1 MDQKL
6 YMTDILDLICV
17 HIGPMDYYSFS
28 DRKEIRRDLAALAK
42 TCKTFQDPALDAL
55 WRFQYSLFPALRCF
69 PDDLW
74 ERSFETKAVMAKAVK
89 GLPAT
94 KAVKAKDTFVE
105 FRRPL
110 RPTDWD
116 RPMFYW
122 RRIKSF
128 RIDAI
133 NMARI
138 SLNVCKTL
146 QIGSPSGTPFPNL
159 REICW
164 FDGNPAHFP
173 VFEMFLSPRLS
184 SIGLDLEAT
193 DFLFLPT
200 LGDRYPDL
208 TRVELQGNLES
219 DSLESTLALLSKL
232 NRLEWVWIP
241 QADAA
246 ILERL
251 AQIPTLKT
259 LVVYTI
265 IPFESFP
272 ERDRTTPRF
281 SSLEILELLDE
292 PTMSITLVDAIQH
305 GKLVRL
311 SLAFSNTPDS
321 PTTTRL
327 YTAIASTSS
336 YSTLEILNIRASD
349 REEPPKDE
357 FDNYVVRA
365 KTLRILFPFTH
376 LTNIN
381 LELIYGFELDDEVVS
396 EMARAWCRVEG
407 LRLGCTSGLHDI
419 SGGPT
424 RVTMVGIQAIATH
437 CSDLGSLALAFDAST
452 VPQLDYYT
460 FLQTTLTSFNVF
472 SSPISSPALVAAA
485 LSAMFPNLGRVSG
498 GCRYYDPDKELIPP
512 LVRRWK
518 MVDSI
523 IRDENPSDS
532 DEKEEEEEC
541 ITADESSTLD

>member
-6 YMTDILDLICV
+6 YMTDILDLIGV

-28 DRKEIRRDLAALAK
+28 KRKDIRRDLAALAR

-55 WRFQYSLFPALRCF
+55 WRFQYSLFPALQCF

-74 ERSFETKAVMAKAVK
+74 ERSFEAKAVK
-89 GLPAT
+89 GLPVK
-94 KAVKAKDTFVE
+94 KAVKAKDTFVLWSVHILE
-105 FRRPL
+105 AIFLCFAGIPQAIAADRLGQAHDLPQCL
-110 RPTDWD
+110 R
-116 RPMFYW
+116 
-122 RRIKSF
+122 
-128 RIDAI
+128 
-133 NMARI
+133 
-138 SLNVCKTL
+138 TL
-146 QIGSPSGTPFPNL
+146 QIGSPSGIPFPNL

-164 FDGNPAHFP
+164 FDGHPAHFP
-173 VFEMFLSPRLS
+173 VFDMFLSPWLN
-184 SIGLDLEAT
+184 SIGLDLEAM

-208 TRVELQGNLES
+208 TRVERQGNLEP

-265 IPFESFP
+265 IPFEYFP
-272 ERDRTTPRF
+272 ERDRTTLRF

-292 PTMSITLVDAIQH
+292 PTMSITLVAAIQH

-311 SLAFSNTPDS
+311 SLVFSNTPDS

-357 FDNYVVRA
+357 FDNSVVRA
-365 KTLRILFPFTH
+365 KTLRILFPFTR

-381 LELIYGFELDDEVVS
+381 LELICGFELDDEVVS

-419 SGGPT
+419 AGGPT
-424 RVTMVGIQAIATH
+424 RVTMMGIQAIATY
-437 CSDLGSLALAFDAST
+437 CSDLGTLALAFDAST
-452 VPQLDYYT
+452 VPQLDYYISH
-460 FLQTTLTSFNVF
+460 QTTLTSFDVF
-472 SSPISSPALVAAA
+472 SSPITSPAPVAAA

-498 GCRYYDPDKELIPP
+498 GCKYYDPDEELIPP

-518 MVDSI
+518 IVDSI
-523 IRDENPSDS
+523 IRDENPSD
-532 DEKEEEEEC
+532 EEEEEEEC